1 MIRIQRMKTQCTERD
16 KPARKIFTE
25 VKVETAQYG
34 WEKVG
39 SNKWSVGKERNPTD
53 FKNTHY
59 WEKYQLEHNC
69 IMFFSVPLLSQ
80 YPLNVSKKSP
90 HLWGL
95 AEHKKI
101 TTSSITFS
109 KILISLKIRRHWQSS
124 KVSHLRIFVT
134 ISYFR
139 SIFSTKMH

>member
-39 SNKWSVGKERNPTD
+39 SNKWNVGKERNPTD

-59 WEKYQLEHNC
+59 
-69 IMFFSVPLLSQ
+69 
-80 YPLNVSKKSP
+80 
-90 HLWGL
+90 
-95 AEHKKI
+95 
-101 TTSSITFS
+101 
-109 KILISLKIRRHWQSS
+109 
-124 KVSHLRIFVT
+124 
-134 ISYFR
+134 
-139 SIFSTKMH
+139 